1 MKHLFALL
9 ALLSFC
15 LSASEFTRGENL
27 ISGFAPAHP
36 YYEKYQLYAKSDPKI
51 RSNLWVSKKP
61 GELDTFKIDIV
72 LGDRSADLEELQRSL
87 DMPGEASCTTFH
99 SKNISSDKENGY
111 PQLTWET
118 TCDKDDKSIYII
130 HKAISGKDNMYLVRK
145 FWYQE
150 VALDAVTP
158 WITTISEFMV
168 CDTRK
173 ERHPCPEGYKLAEPK
188 MLDPDANEN
197 DL

>member
-9 ALLSFC
+9 GLLSFC

-150 VALDAVTP
+150 VALV
-158 WITTISEFMV
+158 V
-168 CDTRK
+168 
-173 ERHPCPEGYKLAEPK
+173 HPCPEGYKLAEPK